1 MKMLESQ
8 KDPASLSTNSNV
20 ADVVDGEADF
30 KQEIIEEDTIENIK
44 EGVKEEHFFVENFL
58 SVELKTENVET
69 TIKQEIE

>member
-44 EGVKEEHFFVENFL
+44 QSVKEEHFFVENFL